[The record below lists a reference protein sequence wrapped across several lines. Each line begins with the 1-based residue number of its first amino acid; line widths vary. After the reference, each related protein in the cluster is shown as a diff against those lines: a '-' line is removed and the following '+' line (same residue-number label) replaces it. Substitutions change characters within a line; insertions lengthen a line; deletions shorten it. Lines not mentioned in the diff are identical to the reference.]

1 MAVNVTEP
9 PLQIEV
15 LLDVMV
21 TDGVTDVAEIVIG
34 LLVAVPGFAQGSLLV
49 IITDTVLPLVRAD
62 VVKVGAVC
70 PVTFTPLII
79 H

>member
-1 MAVNVTEP
+1 MEP

-15 LLDVMV
+15 LVDVII
-21 TDGVTDVAEIVIG
+21 TDGVTDVVAIVIE
-34 LLVAVPGFAQGSLLV
+34 LLVDVAGLAHGSLLV

-62 VVKVGAVC
+62 VVKVRAVC